1 MFQKMTVIFKNK
13 TEYCRFFFTKKEMII
28 PNNSYNSYNIVYKE
42 NSLVKRAV
50 KPSLGSTLLP
60 CYTTVIEII
69 SRSSHDWVSED
80 EIVIDIW
87 NGHTTKY
94 LIRFMVSQLF
104 STYTVEKKECVE
116 SLFMKQINGEKF
128 YKYM

>member
-1 MFQKMTVIFKNK
+1 
-13 TEYCRFFFTKKEMII
+13 MII
-28 PNNSYNSYNIVYKE
+28 PNNSYNIVYKE
-42 NSLVKRAV
+42 NSLVKKAFR
-50 KPSLGSTLLP
+50 PSLGSPLLP

-87 NGHTTKY
+87 GGCTTKY
-94 LIRFMVSQLF
+94 SIRLMISQLF
-104 STYTVEKKECVE
+104 SAYTVQQKGCIEG
-116 SLFMKQINGEKF
+116 LFMKQINGETF